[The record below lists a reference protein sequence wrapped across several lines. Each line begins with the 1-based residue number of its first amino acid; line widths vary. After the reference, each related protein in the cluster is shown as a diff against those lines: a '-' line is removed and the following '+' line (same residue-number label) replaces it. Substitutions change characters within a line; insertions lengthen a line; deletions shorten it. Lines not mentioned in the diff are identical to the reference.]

1 MVNFNGKTVS
11 WPSLPTMQPM
21 HQMQPQ
27 AWQRQEV
34 AQGAAQEVAQE
45 ARQEVVQEAGQRAT
59 QEVVQ
64 EVGQGAA
71 QEAVQETFQE
81 VGQGAAQR
89 GNPFPSQRGDEGQ
102 QNARASLSSPQNPPN
117 YPTLRDVGLR
127 GEGYVQSQID
137 LPSNL
142 RILKLLQTVPA
153 TSTQNGFNATTI
165 AIQRQTSRGTF
176 TFYLPY
182 SQKMTILNA
191 LSII

>member
-27 AWQRQEV
+27 AWQRQE
-34 AQGAAQEVAQE
+34 GAVQEVAQE
-45 ARQEVVQEAGQRAT
+45 ARQEVAQRAT

-71 QEAVQETFQE
+71 QEAVQETIQE